1 METENLIE
9 NLLSDHP
16 FLLEGDAASTCIFDR
31 GRPYATFSVFSK
43 ELEPLKEMLNQWLI
57 YAEMCKRQPI
67 YVRPG
72 FYLKRRTMYIQGGV
86 YADEDTPRPDKAI
99 DGYSLYIRSTLY
111 TLPTVVL
118 DKDILTTLTDIRNG
132 G

>member
-1 METENLIE
+1 
-9 NLLSDHP
+9 
-16 FLLEGDAASTCIFDR
+16 
-31 GRPYATFSVFSK
+31 
-43 ELEPLKEMLNQWLI
+43 
-57 YAEMCKRQPI
+57 MCKRQPI